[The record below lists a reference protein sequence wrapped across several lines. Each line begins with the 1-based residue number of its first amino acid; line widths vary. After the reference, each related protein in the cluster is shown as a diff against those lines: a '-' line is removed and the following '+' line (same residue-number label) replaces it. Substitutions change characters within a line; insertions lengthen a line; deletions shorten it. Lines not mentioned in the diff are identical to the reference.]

1 MDAVRKLIFEKL
13 AERGLNMKAASL
25 RIGKSHS
32 YLQQFLKRGIP
43 VELGEHER
51 AALAAVLGVPENEL
65 RGPSPKLSAKEYSKL
80 SSPGLPIA
88 EPYKPGPDHNS
99 LDITPSARPLFGDR
113 DLPVFG
119 TAMGGSGGA
128 LVVTDRAVDWE
139 SRPDFLLRVE
149 DAYGMI
155 VSGDS
160 MSPQFENG
168 STAIVNPHIP
178 PRSGDTCIFRCHK
191 DDGETLVMIKRLRRY
206 TDDTWYVQQYNP
218 QKDFTLKRS
227 EWQICHVTVGNYFRR

>member
-1 MDAVRKLIFEKL
+1 NV
-13 AERGLNMKAASL
+13 
-25 RIGKSHS
+25 
-32 YLQQFLKRGIP
+32 
-43 VELGEHER
+43 
-51 AALAAVLGVPENEL
+51 
-65 RGPSPKLSAKEYSKL
+65 
-80 SSPGLPIA
+80 
-88 EPYKPGPDHNS
+88 
-99 LDITPSARPLFGDR
+99 RPLFGDR

-178 PRSGDTCIFRCHK
+178 PRSGDTCIFRRHK
-191 DDGETLVMIKRLRRY
+191 DDGETLVLIKKLRRF
-206 TDDTWYVQQYNP
+206 TDETWYVQQFNP
-218 QKDFTLKRS
+218 ARDFQLKRS
-227 EWQICHVTVGNYFRR
+227 EWQICHVTVGGYF